1 MLSDAQILAAIR
13 DRVDHPA
20 TLPELIRRLKIPREE
35 RASFRRRVKHLIA
48 TGALIETRGQ
58 TVGLPDRMHL
68 ATGRIEMN
76 AQGYAFVR
84 PERPLDEV
92 RATSISPRAIFTKPC
107 TGT

>member
-20 TLPELIRRLKIPREE
+20 TLRELIRRLKVPREE

-48 TGALIETRGQ
+48 SGELIETRGQ
-58 TVGLPDRMHL
+58 HFGLPDRMDL
-68 ATGRIEMN
+68 VTGRIEMH

-84 PERPLDEV
+84 PERPLD
-92 RATSISPRAIFTKPC
+92 R
-107 TGT
+107 